1 MDQWHSTP
9 AVAAGIGAIFS
20 PIPRLY
26 QAVLYTQ
33 LFFAFMFLPAVDPKK
48 EGWRRVWIATTL
60 VILPRLIISL
70 HGGRFFLAQA
80 VIPAI
85 LISIARGWT
94 SISVRRTLQFA
105 ALALFIIFVPA
116 LTRGAGLSDFLDQ
129 GELIKFFQAG
139 SSLQRFQDNTDLS
152 LEGRCP
158 PFLVSLTAKSIPYG
172 LIGICVVDAGGL
184 KNLPATLDRIL
195 TINDPSTLNGTMSG
209 SGSNYLLDLYLF
221 GGVPAVFVGSA
232 LLDSAADD
240 LWDGS
245 GNVHSFREYGRNA

>member
-1 MDQWHSTP
+1 
-9 AVAAGIGAIFS
+9 
-20 PIPRLY
+20 
-26 QAVLYTQ
+26 
-33 LFFAFMFLPAVDPKK
+33 MFLPAVDPKK